1 MPGDS
6 GGGIDGK
13 QAWGNLLGD
22 ENILYL
28 DWSGDYVGVHTC
40 ENASNC
46 SLQMGASCWVKV
58 KTKQNENQMNSCLKS
73 ILIHIFHLPDALSRK
88 NSCLP
93 ETLVTIHPLGDL

>member
-22 ENILYL
+22 ENVLYL

-40 ENASNC
+40 EKASNC

-58 KTKQNENQMNSCLKS
+58 KTKQNENKWTQVWSLYSSTSFTCQKLCPERTLASLK
-73 ILIHIFHLPDALSRK
+73 L
-88 NSCLP
+88 
-93 ETLVTIHPLGDL
+93 